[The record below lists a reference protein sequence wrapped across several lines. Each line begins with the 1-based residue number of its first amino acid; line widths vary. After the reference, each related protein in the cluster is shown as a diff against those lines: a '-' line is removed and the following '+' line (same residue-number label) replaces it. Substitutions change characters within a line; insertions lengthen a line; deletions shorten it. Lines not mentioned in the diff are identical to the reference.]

1 MEKLRQDIRSNQ
13 FERVYLLYGE
23 ERYLVQMYKGQLKKA
38 IIGDDT
44 MNFNQYTGKG
54 LSIQE
59 VTDTIM
65 TLPFF
70 ADRRLVLLEDTGLFK
85 SSDEQWSA
93 LVKNIPDSC
102 HVLFVEQEVD
112 KRSRMYKA
120 VKECGY
126 TAEMTHPSIQQR
138 TQWVLKG
145 FGHYGLKITQSALDS
160 FLDKTGDDMEN
171 IRNEMDKLAAYCM
184 GKEGITKE
192 DVDFVCTEQ
201 TENRI
206 FEMTQA
212 VAEGK
217 TQYALDLYYD
227 LLALK
232 EPSMRILFLIA
243 RQMNQLLCVKEME
256 ASRQNKDQIA
266 AALKVRPFV
275 VNKLLGQARQF
286 TIDQLTGCVESCVSL
301 EEAVKKGNMNEKIA
315 VEMVLLSISR
325 RIEKGKANRKAR

>member
-1 MEKLRQDIRSNQ
+1 MEKLRQDIRANQ

-23 ERYLVQMYKGQLKKA
+23 ERYLVQMYKNQLKKA

-44 MNFNQYTGKG
+44 MNLNQYTGKG
-54 LSIQE
+54 LPVQE
-59 VTDTIM
+59 VENAVM
-65 TLPFF
+65 TMPFF

-85 SSDEQWSA
+85 SSEEQWSN
-93 LVKNIPDSC
+93 LVKTIPDSC

-126 TAEMTHPSIQQR
+126 CAEMTHPSTQQR
-138 TQWVLKG
+138 TQWILKG
-145 FGHYGLKITQSALDS
+145 FGRYGLKITQSALDS
-160 FLDKTGDDMEN
+160 FLEKTGDDMEN
-171 IRNEMDKLAAYCM
+171 IRNEMEKLASFCM

-201 TENRI
+201 IENRI
-206 FEMTQA
+206 FDMTQA

-217 TQYALDLYYD
+217 TQYALELYAD

-232 EPSMRILFLIA
+232 EPGMRILFLIA

-256 ASRQNKDQIA
+256 VGRQNKDQIA
-266 AALKVRPFV
+266 AALKVRSFV

-286 TIDQLTGCVESCVSL
+286 TIDQLIRCVERCVEL
-301 EEAVKKGNMNEKIA
+301 EEAVKRGNMNERIA
-315 VEMVLLSISR
+315 VEMVLLLI
-325 RIEKGKANRKAR
+325 ANREYHA

>member
-1 MEKLRQDIRSNQ
+1 MEKLRQDIRANQ

-23 ERYLVQMYKGQLKKA
+23 ERYLVQMYKNQLKKA

-44 MNFNQYTGKG
+44 MNLNQYTGKG
-54 LSIQE
+54 LPVQE
-59 VTDTIM
+59 VENAVM
-65 TLPFF
+65 TMPFF

-85 SSDEQWSA
+85 SSDEQWSN
-93 LVKNIPDSC
+93 LVKTIPDSC

-126 TAEMTHPSIQQR
+126 CAEMTHPSMQQR
-138 TQWVLKG
+138 TQWILKG
-145 FGHYGLKITQSALDS
+145 FGRYGLKITQSALDS
-160 FLDKTGDDMEN
+160 FLEKTGDDMEN
-171 IRNEMDKLAAYCM
+171 IRNEMEKLASFCM

-201 TENRI
+201 IENRI
-206 FEMTQA
+206 FDMTQA

-217 TQYALDLYYD
+217 TQYALELYAD

-232 EPSMRILFLIA
+232 EPGMRILFLIA

-256 ASRQNKDQIA
+256 VGRQNKDQIA
-266 AALKVRPFV
+266 AAL
-275 VNKLLGQARQF
+275 
-286 TIDQLTGCVESCVSL
+286 
-301 EEAVKKGNMNEKIA
+301 
-315 VEMVLLSISR
+315 
-325 RIEKGKANRKAR
+325 